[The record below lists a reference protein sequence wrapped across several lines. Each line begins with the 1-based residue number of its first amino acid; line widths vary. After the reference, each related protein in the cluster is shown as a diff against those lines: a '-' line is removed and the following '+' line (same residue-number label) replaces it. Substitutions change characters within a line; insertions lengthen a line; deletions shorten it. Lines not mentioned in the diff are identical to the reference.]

1 MSVRNTNT
9 QVAREAVTDASGAF
23 VITNLIAGTYDVKVT
38 MTGFKSYEQKGLV
51 LSATERLSLPP
62 MILEVGGF
70 QEAVSV
76 EASSV
81 RVQTQSGER
90 SATITA
96 SEIEDIGLR
105 GRDFMGT
112 LKTLPG
118 VVDTSARDAPGWGS
132 VSGMTINGQTS
143 FNFSYDGV
151 TNKDTGSNSNNY
163 AAPALDSI
171 AEVKVQ
177 ASNFQAEYGRTSGAT
192 IVVVTKSGS
201 RNFRGSLAYFKRH
214 EDFNANSWDRRR
226 SCDAAAAAG
235 TVSPNCQKPR
245 YRYDN
250 TAYTFGGPVLIPG
263 TDFNKD
269 RNKLFFFWSQDIL
282 PRNDPGGINNNTM
295 PTALERNGDFS
306 QTVATNGSRIWI
318 KDPQPVRAGP
328 GVQSDGRWAG
338 LLREQHH
345 SAGPDRPD
353 RAEDAEHVPDAERDR
368 SGRHAAVQQP
378 VRGHR
383 REAAAGSGA
392 AGGLERRAEH
402 DVLQPPAV
410 RP

>member
-1 MSVRNTNT
+1 MKFRSSTAVLIAVLCLLLSSAATTTSAQTLTGQIGGTVVDSQKGVLPGATVSVRNTNT

-38 MTGFKSYEQKGLV
+38 MTGFKSYEQKALV

-177 ASNFQAEYGRTSGAT
+177 ASNFQAEYGRTS
-192 IVVVTKSGS
+192 
-201 RNFRGSLAYFKRH
+201 RR
-214 EDFNANSWDRRR
+214 DDRRR
-226 SCDAAAAAG
+226 HQERQ
-235 TVSPNCQKPR
+235 PE
-245 YRYDN
+245 
-250 TAYTFGGPVLIPG
+250 
-263 TDFNKD
+263 
-269 RNKLFFFWSQDIL
+269 L
-282 PRNDPGGINNNTM
+282 PREPGLLQAPRGVQREQLG
-295 PTALERNGDFS
+295 PPAELRRRRGGRHGVAQLREAALSLRQHRLHVWRTGPDSGHGLQQGPQQAVLLLVAGHPAAQRSRRHQQQHDADRARAQRRFLADRGDERIAHLAPG
-306 QTVATNGSRIWI
+306 
-318 KDPQPVRAGP
+318 PEPVRAGP
-328 GVQSDGRWAG
+328 GVQSDGRRARV
-338 LLREQHH
+338 LREQHH
-345 SAGPDRPD
+345 SAGSDQPD
-353 RAEDAEHVPDAERDR
+353 RAARC
-368 SGRHAAVQQP
+368 
-378 VRGHR
+378 
-383 REAAAGSGA
+383 
-392 AGGLERRAEH
+392 
-402 DVLQPPAV
+402 
-410 RP
+410 